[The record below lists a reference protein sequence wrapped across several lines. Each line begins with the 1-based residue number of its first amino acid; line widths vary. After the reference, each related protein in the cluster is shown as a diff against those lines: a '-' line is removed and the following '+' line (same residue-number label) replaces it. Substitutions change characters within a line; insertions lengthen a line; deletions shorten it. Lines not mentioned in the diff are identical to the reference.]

1 MRIAIDGPGGA
12 GKSTIAKALAKD
24 LNLFYLDTG
33 AMYRTCALKAKQ
45 LGIDHKDPAAV
56 SQMMDA
62 IQIDVVLTEEAA
74 KLSLDGKPV
83 GEEIR
88 TPEISLMA
96 SDISALP
103 ACRKKLTQL
112 QRELGERYDV
122 VMDGRDIGTVVL
134 PDAEFKVFLTASVE
148 ERARRRQLELEAKG
162 QNICY
167 TDILSDLNYR
177 DQQDSSRSLAP
188 LKKADDAYELNSD
201 GKTIAEVIAEVKAL
215 VAGELKPQMEG

>member
-12 GKSTIAKALAKD
+12 GKSTIAKALAKE

-33 AMYRTCALKAKQ
+33 AMYRTCALKAKD
-45 LGIDHKDPAAV
+45 LGIDPKDSEAV
-56 SQMMDA
+56 SQMMDE
-62 IQIDVVLTEEAA
+62 IRMDVLLTDQGAL
-74 KLSLDGKPV
+74 LSLDGKPV

-103 ACRKKLTQL
+103 ACRKKLTAI
-112 QRELGERYDV
+112 QRSLGERYDV

-134 PDAEFKVFLTASVE
+134 PDAEYKIFLTASVE
-148 ERARRRQLELEAKG
+148 ERARRRQLELESKG
-162 QNICY
+162 QRICY
-167 TDILSDLNYR
+167 QEILADLNYR
-177 DQQDSSRSLAP
+177 DRQDSSRSIAP

-201 GKTIAEVIAEVKAL
+201 GKSIEEVIAEVKAL
-215 VAGELKPQMEG
+215 ITGQNPTKG